1 MDPVIPLDLNRMFL
15 GEHPPLFFVEIVVRV
30 ILIYGFSVVALRYMG
45 KRGVRQ
51 LTPFEFI
58 VIIALGSATG
68 DSMFYP
74 EVPILYAWLVIA
86 AMVALDTLVANLQS
100 RSKRVNAFMEGLPRL
115 VIHEGRILE
124 GELAAE
130 SLRVDELLSRLRE
143 KNIPNTGQIRYAF
156 LEPSGNLGIILHE
169 PSDQRPGRDTV
180 PAHLLEQACAPGS
193 P

>member
-1 MDPVIPLDLNRMFL
+1 MFL

-193 P
+193 S